1 MSKWAI
7 ILIAALFAVS
17 TGYDFYR
24 GYHETRSIGG
34 GIASVIFGLIIL
46 AFLWWL
52 KSKGK
57 NSD

>member
-7 ILIAALFAVS
+7 IFVAALFTVS
-17 TGYDFYR
+17 TGYDSYR
-24 GYHETRSIGG
+24 GYYETRSIGG
-34 GIASVIFGLIIL
+34 AIAFVIFGMIIL

-57 NSD
+57 NSG